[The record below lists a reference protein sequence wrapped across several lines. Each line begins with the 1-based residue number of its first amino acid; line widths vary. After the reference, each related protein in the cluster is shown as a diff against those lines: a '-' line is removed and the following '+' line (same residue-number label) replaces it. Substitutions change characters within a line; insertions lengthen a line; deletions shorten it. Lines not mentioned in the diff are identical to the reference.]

1 MRCAMCVLGRQAILL
16 KGVHVTRGAV
26 QVSDGEAAVGATNAF
41 GDLRVD
47 TMAW

>member
-1 MRCAMCVLGRQAILL
+1 MCVLGPQAILL

-26 QVSDGEAAVGATNAF
+26 QASDVEAAVDATTAL

-47 TMAW
+47 TMVW

>member
-1 MRCAMCVLGRQAILL
+1 MFLVHRQILL

-26 QVSDGEAAVGATNAF
+26 QVSDGEAAIDATNAF

-47 TMAW
+47 TMVW